1 LDHTVFNLINAAGI
15 LLLLALETRAS
26 VFRNVWRDGVRMRRN
41 AAYLVLS
48 VAVGMLLH
56 RTSSFLAPLLPRL
69 IWASWA
75 QQLPGASLPVWL
87 QLPGVFLLGE
97 LLNWLLHW
105 AKHKNAFLWRLHCQ
119 HHKEDQYSVWLTT
132 HTYAPEVLLSGTI
145 ITSLVL
151 MAGFSRTA
159 LDCYLLFY
167 SLANLYQHS
176 ALPHSLGFLD
186 RLIINPAF
194 HRQHHG
200 GEQVNFGS
208 TLTVWDWVFRTA
220 RWPAGRRDLIDP
232 PSIDA
237 TPEPFGFVDEMLYP
251 WLPSRWVTSQ
261 VIAVTQ
267 PAALSRR
274 AGSESRG

>member
-1 LDHTVFNLINAAGI
+1 LDHTVFNLINATGI
-15 LLLLALETRAS
+15 LLLLALETRAP
-26 VFRNVWRDGVRMRRN
+26 VFRNLWHDRVRMRRN
-41 AAYLVLS
+41 VAYLVLS

-56 RTSSFLAPLLPRL
+56 RTSSFLAPLVPKL
-69 IWASWA
+69 SWWPPA
-75 QQLPGASLPVWL
+75 LAHAERDAPLWL

-97 LLNWLLHW
+97 LMNWLLHW
-105 AKHKNAFLWRLHCQ
+105 AKHKSAFLWRLHCQ

-145 ITSLVL
+145 MTCVVL

-159 LDCYLLFY
+159 LDAYLLFY
-167 SLANLYQHS
+167 SLVNLYQHS
-176 ALPHSLGFLD
+176 ALPHSLGVLD
-186 RLIINPAF
+186 KLIINPAF

-220 RWPAGRRDLIDP
+220 GWPTGRRDLIDP
-232 PSIDA
+232 PAIDA

-261 VIAVTQ
+261 VRAVTQ
-267 PAALSRR
+267 PTTLAPR
-274 AGSESRG
+274 ASSQSRG